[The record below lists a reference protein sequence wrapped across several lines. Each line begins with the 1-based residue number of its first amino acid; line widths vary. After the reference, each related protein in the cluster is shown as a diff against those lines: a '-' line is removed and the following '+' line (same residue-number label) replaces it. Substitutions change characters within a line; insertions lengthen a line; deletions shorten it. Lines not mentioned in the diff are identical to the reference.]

1 MDLDLVDLVAV
12 EAAMIVEGAAALAAA
27 LEALMADV
35 AADVAEAGAVAAD
48 VAMISRF
55 PS

>member
-12 EAAMIVEGAAALAAA
+12 EAVTIVGEEAAAGA
-27 LEALMADV
+27 ADV
-35 AADVAEAGAVAAD
+35 AAGTAD
-48 VAMISRF
+48 VAVDAEMIGEL